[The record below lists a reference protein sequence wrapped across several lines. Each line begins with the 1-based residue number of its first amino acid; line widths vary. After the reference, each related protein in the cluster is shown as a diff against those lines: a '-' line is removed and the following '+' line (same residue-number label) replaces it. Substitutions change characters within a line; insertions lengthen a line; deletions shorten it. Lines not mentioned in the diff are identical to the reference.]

1 MQRTRDYRMAQRERA
16 LAKAKRVLRQNSMME
31 SSDIEWLAPRMADNL
46 RNCSCHLCQAPEKAK
61 PRLRVTAAD
70 LLEVA

>member
-1 MQRTRDYRMAQRERA
+1 MQRTKNYRIAQRGRA
-16 LAKAKRVLRQNSMME
+16 LSKAKRVLRQNSLIE
-31 SSDIEWLAPRMADNL
+31 SSDVDWLAPRMADNL

-61 PRLRVTAAD
+61 PRLRVIAAD

>member
-1 MQRTRDYRMAQRERA
+1 MQRNRDYRIAQRKRA
-16 LAKAKRVLRQNSMME
+16 LAKAKRVLRQNSMIE
-31 SSDIEWLAPRMADNL
+31 SSDVEWLAPRMADNL

-70 LLEVA
+70 LMEAA

>member
-46 RNCSCHLCQAPEKAK
+46 RNCSCNLCQAPEKAK

>member
-1 MQRTRDYRMAQRERA
+1 MQRTKNYRIAQRERA
-16 LAKAKRVLRQNSMME
+16 LFKAKRVLRQNSLIE
-31 SSDIEWLAPRMADNL
+31 SSDVDWLAPRMADNL

-70 LLEVA
+70 LMEAA

>member
-1 MQRTRDYRMAQRERA
+1 MQRTRDYRIAQRKRA
-16 LAKAKRVLRQNSMME
+16 LAKAKRILRQNSMIE
-31 SSDIEWLAPRMADNL
+31 SSDVEWLAPRMADNL

-70 LLEVA
+70 LLEAA

>member
-1 MQRTRDYRMAQRERA
+1 MQRTRNYRIAQRQRA
-16 LAKAKRVLRQNSMME
+16 VAKAKRVLRQNSMIE
-31 SSDIEWLAPRMADNL
+31 SGDIEWLAPRMADNL
-46 RNCSCHLCQAPEKAK
+46 RNCSCHLCQRPEKAK

>member
-1 MQRTRDYRMAQRERA
+1 MQRTRDYRIAQRKRA
-16 LAKAKRVLRQNSMME
+16 LAKAKRVLRQNWTVQD
-31 SSDIEWLAPRMADNL
+31 SDVEWLAPRMADNL

-70 LLEVA
+70 LMEAA

>member
-1 MQRTRDYRMAQRERA
+1 MKRTRSYRMAQRERV
-16 LAKAKRVLRQNSMME
+16 LAKAKRVLRQNSMIE
-31 SSDIEWLAPRMADNL
+31 SGDVEWLAPRMADNMK
-46 RNCSCHLCQAPEKAK
+46 NCSCYMCQSPERAK

>member
-1 MQRTRDYRMAQRERA
+1 MQRTKNYRIAQRQRA

-46 RNCSCHLCQAPEKAK
+46 RNCSCHLCQAPERAK